1 MVSLLQRSPAQA
13 AFGNLLRTYGL
24 IQRVMRPYFQQYGLS
39 QAQWAILRTL
49 HRAQEEGRKDGLRM
63 GEIGQR
69 LLVQPPSVTTLVRR
83 LVKAGLV
90 SQSAAP
96 TDRRGFDLRLT
107 RKGEAL
113 VERVLQVHQDQ
124 ISRVMGGLGEED
136 LQTFNGYLEQI
147 HTHLAALAAKTP
159 DSLD

>member
-63 GEIGQR
+63 GELGQR

-107 RKGEAL
+107 RAKAKNWSN
-113 VERVLQVHQDQ
+113 RVLQVHQRPDQ
-124 ISRVMGGLGEED
+124 PRDGRAGRSRSED
-136 LQTFNGYLEQI
+136 F
-147 HTHLAALAAKTP
+147 
-159 DSLD
+159 